1 MSIAS
6 TYTFESLAEDQSDEL
21 FAIYKKFFPPLGW
34 SGAYF
39 RWQYYENPS
48 GAAKV
53 WVARESGKIV
63 ASYIAIP
70 HRVYANGRVGIGW
83 RVQNVVTLAEHRGQG
98 LYHKLA
104 ALAAQE
110 LFTGDHPLN
119 FTFPNE
125 RSKNGFIRTG
135 WKAAF
140 RLPLKTKALR
150 DSPPSA
156 NLSAVVKPL
165 TRFDADSESIW
176 EAYRNRL
183 GFAVERSSSYLNWRY
198 FSNPKSEYSSFRLD
212 SRTNAAIMIVKF
224 YAREDG
230 TRCSHL
236 CDLFQSEPDSALT
249 ESAFK
254 QWIDLSVGRECREIS
269 CWCVTGSSLEPI
281 LSKAGFTEKE
291 GFDRWMVLNANTSA
305 LEKAKAGRYDQES
318 SWHLVMGDSDVY

>member
-1 MSIAS
+1 MNIAS
-6 TYTFESLAEDQSDEL
+6 PYTFESLSEDQSGEL
-21 FAIYKKFFPPLGW
+21 FAIYQKFFPPFGW
-34 SGAYF
+34 SGTYL
-39 RWQYYENPS
+39 RWQYYENPC

-63 ASYIAIP
+63 ASYAAIP
-70 HRVYANGRVGIGW
+70 HRVYANGRVATGW
-83 RVQNVVTLAEHRGQG
+83 RVQNVVTLPEHRGQG
-98 LYHKLA
+98 LYHRLA
-104 ALAAQE
+104 AVAAQE
-110 LFTGDHPLN
+110 LFKGDHPLN

-150 DSPPSA
+150 ESPPSA
-156 NLSAVVKPL
+156 NPSAVVTPL
-165 TRFDADSESIW
+165 TRFDTDSERIW
-176 EAYRNRL
+176 EAHRNGL

-198 FSNPKSEYSSFRLD
+198 FDNPKSEYSSFRLD
-212 SRTNAAIMIVKF
+212 SGKNAAIMILKF

-230 TRCSHL
+230 RRCSHL

-254 QWIDLSVGRECREIS
+254 QWIDFSVGRDCWEMS
-269 CWCVTGSSLEPI
+269 CWCATGSGMDPI

-305 LEKAKAGRYDQES
+305 LEKATASRYDQES

>member
-6 TYTFESLAEDQSDEL
+6 KYTFESLLEDQSGEL
-21 FAIYKKFFPPLGW
+21 LAIYQKFFPPLGW
-34 SGAYF
+34 SGTYL

-53 WVARESGKIV
+53 WVAREGGKIV
-63 ASYIAIP
+63 ASYTAIP
-70 HRVYANGRVGIGW
+70 HRIYANGRVATGW
-83 RVQNVVTLAEHRGQG
+83 RVQNVVTLPEHRGQG

-104 ALAAQE
+104 AVAAQE
-110 LFTGDHPLN
+110 LFLGDHPLN

-140 RLPLKTKALR
+140 RLPLKIKALR
-150 DSPPSA
+150 DSLPSA
-156 NLSAVVKPL
+156 NLSAIVTPL
-165 TRFDADSESIW
+165 TRFDADSERIW
-176 EAYRNRL
+176 EGHRNRL

-198 FSNPKSEYSSFRLD
+198 ISNPKSEYTSFRLD
-212 SRTNAAIMIVKF
+212 SGKNAAIMILKF

-254 QWIDLSVGRECREIS
+254 QWIDFSVGRDCREIS
-269 CWCVTGSSLEPI
+269 CWCVTGSGMEPI

-305 LEKAKAGRYDQES
+305 LEKATVGRYDQES